1 MEAATLRGLQRV
13 SMALT
18 DDPKVVLESSDIIF
32 SLVNDPNWYLESD
45 EISPTLILNDHGAIL
60 DLKNKNGHT
69 PLGSAVEQQCE
80 IIKLLEKAI
89 NRVEE

>member
-32 SLVNDPNWYLESD
+32 SLVNDPN
-45 EISPTLILNDHGAIL
+45 
-60 DLKNKNGHT
+60 
-69 PLGSAVEQQCE
+69 
-80 IIKLLEKAI
+80 
-89 NRVEE
+89 